1 MITSEPWGSA
11 DGRPVELYTLSC
23 GDGMTVRVSTFG
35 ATVQSIVVPDRV
47 GGVRN
52 VALGFPSL
60 DRYVSNLSAPGES
73 GPAYF
78 GAIVGRYANRIADRS
93 FVLDGERFELT
104 GNNGPDD
111 SVTMHGGPGAYSAQV
126 WDAAPFSLGSGSG
139 SGSESR
145 AESGAGAGSGS
156 GFDAALRLTLVDPSG
171 HNGFPGTVRNE
182 VVYSVTADRAL
193 RIEYRASTDAP
204 TVVNLTHHT
213 YFNLAGE
220 GSGDVYDQLLAVN
233 AAVFQP
239 VDGMQIPV
247 GFADVAGTPFDFRA
261 MKPIGRDIREVGE
274 SEGRQLKVAHGYDH
288 NWVLRGGSGYRLAA
302 VAFDPGSGIVLW
314 AYTDQP
320 GIQVYSGNFLAG
332 ELIGTGG
339 EAYRRGAGFA
349 LETQHFPDSPHH
361 IGDPAWPS
369 VVLRPGEVLRTRTTY
384 RFGVAERELAERI
397 RF

>member
-1 MITSEPWGSA
+1 MITSESWGSA
-11 DGRPVELYTLSC
+11 GGRPVELYTLSA
-23 GDGMTVRVSTFG
+23 GRGMSVRIATFG
-35 ATVQSIVVPDRV
+35 GTVVSIVVPDRS
-47 GGVRN
+47 GGLRN

-60 DRYVSNLSAPGES
+60 EGYVANLGAPGES

-78 GAIVGRYANRIADRS
+78 GAIVGRYANRIASRS
-93 FVLDGERFELT
+93 FELDGERFELP
-104 GNNGPDD
+104 GNSGPDG
-111 SVTMHGGPGAYSAQV
+111 SVTAHGGPGAYSAQV
-126 WDAAPFSLGSGSG
+126 WEAAPFSMGSG
-139 SGSESR
+139 
-145 AESGAGAGSGS
+145 
-156 GFDAALRLTLVDPSG
+156 DASLRLTLVDPAG
-171 HNGFPGTVRNE
+171 HNGFPGTLRNE
-182 VVYSVTADRAL
+182 VVYSVTADDAL

-204 TVVNLTHHT
+204 TVVNLTSHT

-239 VDGMQIPV
+239 VDSAQIPI
-247 GFADVAGTPFDFRA
+247 GFAPVAGTPFDFRA
-261 MKPIGRDIREVGE
+261 MKRIGRDIRGTEEPGG
-274 SEGRQLKVAHGYDH
+274 SQLAIAHGYDH

-314 AYTDQP
+314 TYTDQP
-320 GIQVYSGNFLAG
+320 GMQVYTGNVLAG

-339 EAYRRGAGFA
+339 AAYRQGNGFA

-369 VVLRPGEVLRTRTTY
+369 VVLRPGEVLRTQTTY
-384 RFGVAERELAERI
+384 RFGVAGPELAERI

>member
-11 DGRPVELYTLSC
+11 DGRPVELYTLSA
-23 GDGMTVRVSTFG
+23 GHGMSVRIATFG
-35 ATVQSIVVPDRV
+35 GTVQSVLVPDRS
-47 GGVRN
+47 GELRN
-52 VALGFPSL
+52 VALGFPCL
-60 DRYVSNLSAPGES
+60 DGYVSNLAAPGES

-126 WDAAPFSLGSGSG
+126 WEAAPFSAGSGSG
-139 SGSESR
+139 SGSG
-145 AESGAGAGSGS
+145 SGAAS
-156 GFDAALRLTLVDPSG
+156 LRLTLVDPSG

-193 RIEYRASTDAP
+193 RIEYRASTDRP

-239 VDGMQIPV
+239 VDSSQIPI
-247 GFADVAGTPFDFRA
+247 GFAGVANTPFDFRA
-261 MKPIGRDIREVGE
+261 MKPIGRDIRGVSGD
-274 SEGRQLKVAHGYDH
+274 GQFGVTRGYDH

-314 AYTDQP
+314 TYTDQP

-339 EAYRRGAGFA
+339 AAYRRGAGFA

-369 VVLRPGEVLRTRTTY
+369 VVLRPGEVLRTR
-384 RFGVAERELAERI
+384 
-397 RF
+397 